1 VGDGHLMKKV
11 LAFVLGACLLLSL
24 ATNFLLFRM
33 AQQQAEQLS
42 RPLSTEWL
50 LRLDINSITVLESGE
65 VLTDRA
71 LGLIQ
76 KEVLMDIHRIQSN
89 HDSLSPAQRDRYQA
103 SLDRLAKKFEEN
115 PELFALVYLNG
126 SGDSRER
133 YLDAIGADDS

>member
-1 VGDGHLMKKV
+1 MKKV
-11 LAFVLGACLLLSL
+11 LAFVLGASLLLSL
-24 ATNFLLFRM
+24 ATNFLLFRV

-115 PELFALVYLNG
+115 PELFALEYLHG
-126 SGDSRER
+126 SADSRER